1 MKKYK
6 ELVTEALTAQQRMQ
20 KSIIARRTAKMR
32 AVTRQRKKF
41 RRKTEKD
48 LTKKS
53 RKAARKKIM
62 SRYLGKMKWSQVPF
76 SAREQIEK
84 MADKRRSAI
93 EKTTLRLMPYIRKGE
108 DARLRRVQ
116 KQTR

>member
-32 AVTRQRKKF
+32 AVTRNRKKF

-48 LTKKS
+48 LSKK
-53 RKAARKKIM
+53 ARKSARKQIM
-62 SRYLGKMKWSQVPF
+62 KRYMGNMKWSQVPF

-84 MADKRRSAI
+84 MADKRKSAI
-93 EKTTLRLMPYIRKGE
+93 EKTI
-108 DARLRRVQ
+108 DAIYP
-116 KQTR
+116 

>member
-1 MKKYK
+1 MKKYIQ
-6 ELVTEALTAQQRMQ
+6 LVTEAVTAQQRMQ

-41 RRKTEKD
+41 RRKSEKD

-84 MADKRRSAI
+84 MVDKRKAAI
-93 EKTTLRLMPYIRKGE
+93 DKMTLRLMPYIRKGE
-108 DARLRRVQ
+108 DARLRKVQ
-116 KQTR
+116 KKTR